1 MKGTHST
8 MEQKLP
14 QDLEQV
20 NKLIQETIDYIDELL
35 KEKKGGAK

>member
-1 MKGTHST
+1 

-20 NKLIQETIDYIDELL
+20 NELIQETIDYIDELL
-35 KEKKGGAK
+35 NEKKGGAK